1 MELKIIK
8 FDHFGRGIAKVS
20 NKIYFVDKALPGEI
34 VDVIVTQD
42 KKNYSEA
49 KIDKVIEKSNQ
60 RIDSICPL
68 FNKCGGCNFLHTTY
82 EEEIKFKKEKA
93 LELLGRC
100 DHFYETKD
108 MNYRNKVTLH
118 VKDDKIGFYQE
129 KSHEIITIDYCYLL
143 DDRINRVINE
153 LNMISM
159 SDYNITKIIIKSNNG
174 KVLLD
179 VDGIVDDFFITYF
192 DDVDTIISNNKTV
205 KGNNQQEE
213 IIDNKVFKITSNAF
227 FQVNKQGLE
236 NINRII
242 QRYLKDKKINK
253 SLDLYSGTSLWGIL
267 ISNKVREVTSI
278 EVNKE
283 ASLNA
288 IDNIKKN
295 NISNIKVIN
304 GRVEDYIDTFNDI
317 DLCIIDP
324 PRSGLDKKTIAY
336 LKKINSKY
344 LIYVSCDMLTLK
356 RDLDLLKDNYIINEV
371 NLVDMF
377 KRTYHCEVVT
387 ILERKNKKLNCYI

>member
-34 VDVIVTQD
+34 VDVFVTQD

-49 KIDKVIEKSNQ
+49 KLDKVIQKSNQ

-100 DHFYETKD
+100 DNFYETKD

-159 SDYNITKIIIKSNNG
+159 TDYGITKIIIKSNNG

-192 DDVDTIISNNKTV
+192 DDVDTIISNNKIV
-205 KGNNQQEE
+205 KGKGYQEE

-236 NINRII
+236 NINKII

-253 SLDLYSGTSLWGIL
+253 ALDLYSGTSLWGIL

-304 GRVEDYIDTFNDI
+304 GKVEDYIDTFNDI

-324 PRSGLDKKTIAY
+324 PRSGLDKKTITY
-336 LKKINSKY
+336 LKMINSKY
-344 LIYVSCDMLTLK
+344 LIYVSCDMFTLK
-356 RDLDLLKDNYIINEV
+356 RDLDLLKENYNINEV

-387 ILERKNKKLNCYI
+387 ILERK